1 MEPDRKKS
9 RFGIRLKI
17 KELLNTIN
25 LIGLTLGG
33 IGGVIYFLNANTING
48 TFPITSSLPL
58 TIIWGALIGFLLAD
72 ILYQSIKKRKK

>member
-1 MEPDRKKS
+1 METDRKKS
-9 RFGIRLKI
+9 RFGIRIKI

-33 IGGVIYFLNANTING
+33 IGGVIYFLNADTING
-48 TFPITSSLPL
+48 TFPITSSLLL
-58 TIIWGALIGFLLAD
+58 TILWGALIGFLLAD

>member
-1 MEPDRKKS
+1 MEPVKNKS
-9 RFGIRLKI
+9 RFGIRIKI

-33 IGGVIYFLNANTING
+33 IGGVIYFLNADTING
-48 TFPITSSLPL
+48 TFPITSSLLL
-58 TIIWGALIGFLLAD
+58 TILWGALIGFLLAD